1 MLPTKVAVE
10 KSMRLSPAFF
20 VLLLTIPATALAC
33 IGSIEPGFDRM
44 IKDSTLIVR
53 GEVLR
58 ESGDNEWNKGEK
70 QHASDVLVD
79 RAYRGTASNVIRVS
93 WKEYFGC
100 PRARLDQKDYGL
112 FFLRASG
119 SEFVLVDE
127 QYGRL
132 AVSRW
137 QDDSR
142 GLDPFIAIE
151 RDFKRAIRNDSG
163 RQLVEDV
170 LLLGSLR
177 RPIGTAE
184 LHALLPT
191 NDENLE
197 SAIHLAL
204 LKLHDY
210 SDLEAAGRLVE
221 TVPENRTFSL
231 PKQEAAYLRTEI
243 GSEIM
248 RIEDPTQLSVLQRFT
263 LSSNYWLRQNA
274 TYALRHLHDLSN
286 VRYLIRLIDDPLQET
301 RIQAMRGL
309 QELLRPGLE
318 GYGWVPPTPLIGGA
332 VIEQEV
338 IARWRAWWQAEGE
351 SRYGK

>member
-1 MLPTKVAVE
+1 M
-10 KSMRLSPAFF
+10 
-20 VLLLTIPATALAC
+20 
-33 IGSIEPGFDRM
+33 
-44 IKDSTLIVR
+44 
-53 GEVLR
+53 
-58 ESGDNEWNKGEK
+58 
-70 QHASDVLVD
+70 
-79 RAYRGTASNVIRVS
+79 
-93 WKEYFGC
+93 
-100 PRARLDQKDYGL
+100 
-112 FFLRASG
+112 
-119 SEFVLVDE
+119 
-127 QYGRL
+127 
-132 AVSRW
+132 
-137 QDDSR
+137 
-142 GLDPFIAIE
+142 
-151 RDFKRAIRNDSG
+151 
-163 RQLVEDV
+163 
-170 LLLGSLR
+170 
-177 RPIGTAE
+177 
-184 LHALLPT
+184 
-191 NDENLE
+191 
-197 SAIHLAL
+197 
-204 LKLHDY
+204 
-210 SDLEAAGRLVE
+210 E

-286 VRYLIRLIDDPLQET
+286 VRYLIRLIDDPSQET